1 MNRKLLALLLVTLMT
16 FTVLVGCSQPAEEP
30 AEAPEETPAEAPE
43 ETPAEGNAEGYPDK
57 PINVIVSYSAGG
69 GTDVGARI
77 LLPYVEEELGVP
89 LNVVNKPGGG
99 GWVGWT
105 DLTNADPDGY
115 TIGYINTPNLITGYL
130 DPQYNRTDKSIDSFD
145 LIGNHVLD
153 YGAVAVKIDDD
164 RFDTVEDLM
173 EYAKENDLIAASTGA
188 GSDDHIA
195 QLRLNQEFD
204 TQFVNLATSGAS
216 EGKAALLGG
225 HIDVWFANVGE
236 VAVPNENGEVKVLGV
251 LSEERSQFMPE
262 VPTFEES
269 GYPGVY
275 TWSARGLAAPDG
287 MDPAVLEILVEAF
300 DKAINNPEQIE
311 KMNEMGLAVHHLKGD
326 EYYEFLESDVN
337 NVKAVS
343 ELLGY

>member
-1 MNRKLLALLLVTLMT
+1 MKKRILSFLLVALMLVS
-16 FTVLVGCSQPAEEP
+16 VLSGCSSNNTPAQPS
-30 AEAPEETPAEAPE
+30 TPAEPS
-43 ETPAEGNAEGYPDK
+43 TPAQPSTPAVNFPTK
-57 PINVIVSYSAGG
+57 PINVIVAYAAGG

-77 LLPYVEEELGVP
+77 MLPYVEKELGVT
-89 LNVVNKPGGG
+89 LNVINKTGGG

-105 DLTNADPDGY
+105 DLLNASPDGY

-164 RFDTVEDLM
+164 RFNSVQDLM
-173 EYAKENDLIAASTGA
+173 EYAKNNDLISASTGI

-195 QLRLNQEFD
+195 QLRLNQKFG
-204 TQFVNLATSGAS
+204 TNFVNLATSGAA

-225 HIDVWFANVGE
+225 HIDVWFANIGE
-236 VAVPNENGEVKVLGV
+236 VAVPHNNKEVKVLGI
-251 LSEERSQFMPE
+251 LRSERSEFMPD

-269 GYPGVY
+269 GYPDVY
-275 TWSARGLAAPDG
+275 TWSARGLAAPKG
-287 MDPAVLEILVEAF
+287 IDPAILEILVNAF
-300 DKAINNPEQIE
+300 EKAINDPEQIA
-311 KMNEMGLAVHHLKGD
+311 KMRDMGLEVDHMKGQDYYNFLISD
-326 EYYEFLESDVN
+326 ED

-343 ELLGY
+343 DLLGY